1 VEWGQARGEVRA
13 DVDLEILVSMVDW
26 LSNSLQDALV
36 TEELDPGLFHRLANQ
51 PERQR
56 MRVEDFTILLESAIG
71 TRGEATADDGA
82 RATAEAGSA
91 TTSAAP

>member
-1 VEWGQARGEVRA
+1 MEWGQQRGEVRA

-56 MRVEDFTILLESAIG
+56 MRVEDFTVLLESAL
-71 TRGEATADDGA
+71 
-82 RATAEAGSA
+82 
-91 TTSAAP
+91 APR